1 MCGGRS
7 SQPAGVVP
15 IQSDGYEV
23 IKSDYKVNLMITD
36 IAVRHDCSKRQV
48 SVALTGNRAG
58 GVEDRR
64 GGRSLEVRGRIVAVT
79 GAGSGIGRA
88 LCLALAREG
97 ARQVAAI
104 DINQTHAN
112 AVANDCGG
120 EAYRCDVTDEN
131 ALAQT
136 LERIERE
143 QGAIDLFCSNA
154 GIARMDAVKGEAA
167 SAPNRDWEASWQ
179 VNVMQHIYA
188 ARVLVPKMRARG
200 GGRFLITA
208 SAAGLLTQLGGAPYA
223 VTKHAAIGFAEM
235 LAITHAKDGIG
246 VSVLCPQGVETPLL
260 QSIPAGP
267 ERVDGVLSPEAVA
280 TATIEG
286 LRREAFLILPH
297 ENVRRYMHAKAADYD
312 RWLRGMIKLGQR
324 LDEGSGP

>member
-1 MCGGRS
+1 
-7 SQPAGVVP
+7 
-15 IQSDGYEV
+15 
-23 IKSDYKVNLMITD
+23 MIAN
-36 IAVRHDCSKRQV
+36 IAVGHACSKRRFPLAV
-48 SVALTGNRAG
+48 TGKRIG
-58 GVEDRR
+58 GVGDRR
-64 GGRSLEVRGRIVAVT
+64 GGRELEVRGRTVAVT

-88 LCLALAREG
+88 LCLAFAREG
-97 ARQVAAI
+97 AGQIAVI
-104 DINQTHAN
+104 DINQADAN
-112 AVANDCGG
+112 AVASDCGG
-120 EAYRCDVTDEN
+120 RAYGCDVTDEN
-131 ALAQT
+131 VLAEI
-136 LERIERE
+136 LERIEGE

-267 ERVDGVLSPEAVA
+267 ERVDGVLSAEAVA
-280 TATIEG
+280 ISTIEG
-286 LRREAFLILPH
+286 LRKEAFLILPH
-297 ENVRRYMHAKAADYD
+297 DNVQRYMQAKTADYD
-312 RWLRGMIKLGQR
+312 RWIRGMIKLGRR
-324 LDEGSGP
+324 LDEGAATER

>member
-1 MCGGRS
+1 
-7 SQPAGVVP
+7 
-15 IQSDGYEV
+15 
-23 IKSDYKVNLMITD
+23 MIAN
-36 IAVRHDCSKRQV
+36 IAVGHACSKRRFPLA
-48 SVALTGNRAG
+48 VAGKRIG
-58 GVEDRR
+58 GVGDRR
-64 GGRSLEVRGRIVAVT
+64 GGRELEVRGRTVAVT

-88 LCLALAREG
+88 LCLAFAREG
-97 ARQVAAI
+97 AGQIAVI
-104 DINQTHAN
+104 DINQADAN
-112 AVANDCGG
+112 AVASDCGG
-120 EAYRCDVTDEN
+120 RAYGCDVTDEN
-131 ALAQT
+131 VLAEI
-136 LERIERE
+136 LERIEGE

-267 ERVDGVLSPEAVA
+267 ERVDGVLSAEAVA
-280 TATIEG
+280 ISTIEG
-286 LRREAFLILPH
+286 LRKEAFLILPH
-297 ENVRRYMHAKAADYD
+297 DNVQRYMQAKTADYD
-312 RWLRGMIKLGQR
+312 RWIRGMIKLGRR
-324 LDEGSGP
+324 LDEGAATER